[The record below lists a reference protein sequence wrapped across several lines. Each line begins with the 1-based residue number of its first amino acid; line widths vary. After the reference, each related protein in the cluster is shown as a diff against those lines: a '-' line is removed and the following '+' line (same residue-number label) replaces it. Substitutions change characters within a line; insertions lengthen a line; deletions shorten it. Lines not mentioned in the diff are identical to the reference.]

1 MKEQTK
7 TIRVRVLR
15 PFYLSRDQVTVVGEE
30 IELPTD
36 VGMSAVHGGKATR
49 ITPSVGTISA
59 GTLIGTIEAASDDQ
73 GTNGATVATFTT
85 VTTGNDA
92 PNVQKVTLP
101 VTIGAYLRYVGT
113 LSAGTGDI
121 AVTLLYSPKTA

>member
-1 MKEQTK
+1 MLNSQAAK
-7 TIRVRVLR
+7 
-15 PFYLSRDQVTVVGEE
+15 
-30 IELPTD
+30 
-36 VGMSAVHGGKATR
+36 SAVIVALLAADGEFANTSAATGSWVAVPAGATGYL
-49 ITPSVGTISA
+49 IFIQEVGTISA

-92 PNVQKVTLP
+92 PNVQTSVLP
-101 VTIGAYLRYVGT
+101 AGIGAYVRYIGT

-121 AVTLLYSPKTA
+121 AASFLYSPKTA